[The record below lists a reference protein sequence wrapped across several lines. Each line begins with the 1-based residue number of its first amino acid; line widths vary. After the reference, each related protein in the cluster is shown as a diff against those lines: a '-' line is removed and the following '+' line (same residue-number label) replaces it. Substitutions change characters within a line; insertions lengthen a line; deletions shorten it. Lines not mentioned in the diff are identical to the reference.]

1 MRRNNALR
9 GRVPERASRSYRDD
23 DADRPIR
30 IVYSTYLNPP
40 QDPSGSGSKCR
51 AFSPGTLRVCLKI
64 KWNN

>member
-1 MRRNNALR
+1 MRCVGGCRK
-9 GRVPERASRSYRDD
+9 GRQDHYRDD